1 MGRTRVLVVED
12 SLTVRMRLLEVLR
25 ADPEVEV
32 VGDAADGRTAVA
44 LCKRLRPDV
53 ITLDMVLPIMNGLE
67 VTQQLM
73 VQCPTP
79 IVIVSSSANRGDG
92 LNTFSALAA
101 GAVEVLDKPK
111 AGESDVDW
119 DRRLLA
125 TVKMAARIAVV
136 RHLRGRR
143 PEGASEPSG
152 QQPSLASALPALVA
166 VGASTGGPVA
176 VQKILQ
182 GLPPTFPLPVLLVI
196 HIGEAFGRSLAEW
209 LDGQSA
215 LRVALAVDGE
225 PLPAPGKAR
234 VVMAPPDRHL
244 VVRGGCLRLTTDPE
258 RHSCRPSVDVLFE
271 SVASEV
277 GRRAVACLLTGM
289 GKDGAAGLRAVRA
302 AGGVTIAQDQATS
315 VVFGMP
321 GEAVA
326 LDAAGLVLPIGGVA
340 PVLAALALQ
349 GREGEA

>member
-1 MGRTRVLVVED
+1 
-12 SLTVRMRLLEVLR
+12 
-25 ADPEVEV
+25 
-32 VGDAADGRTAVA
+32 
-44 LCKRLRPDV
+44 
-53 ITLDMVLPIMNGLE
+53 
-67 VTQQLM
+67 
-73 VQCPTP
+73 
-79 IVIVSSSANRGDG
+79 
-92 LNTFSALAA
+92 
-101 GAVEVLDKPK
+101 
-111 AGESDVDW
+111 
-119 DRRLLA
+119 
-125 TVKMAARIAVV
+125 
-136 RHLRGRR
+136 
-143 PEGASEPSG
+143 
-152 QQPSLASALPALVA
+152 

-182 GLPPTFPLPVLLVI
+182 ALPPTFPLPVLLVI

-340 PVLAALALQ
+340 PVLAALAVQ

>member
-25 ADPEVEV
+25 ADPELEV

-73 VQCPTP
+73 AQCPTP

-136 RHLRGRR
+136 RHLRTRLPDGV
-143 PEGASEPSG
+143 PAPAG
-152 QQPSLASALPALVA
+152 QPPAMASAMPALVA

-244 VVRGGCLRLTTDPE
+244 VVRGGCLRLTTAPE

-271 SVASEV
+271 SVA
-277 GRRAVACLLTGM
+277 RLLTGM